1 MCSAPV
7 AFERHL
13 SAHRRG
19 CKKRSVRYMVSQ
31 FGNPRA
37 HLLGL
42 LRMRIYTCDSLH
54 RTYVNKYVGV
64 LASTATCAAN
74 AASIDFVLPIS
85 RGMYSPFHRTGAAA
99 YFNLTD
105 CRWRSDGEWSWRSL
119 RPFSAIERISSRQ
132 SGEQTRKLF
141 DG

>member
-1 MCSAPV
+1 MYGLGQSVQKSARTL
-7 AFERHL
+7 AL
-13 SAHRRG
+13 I
-19 CKKRSVRYMVSQ
+19 
-31 FGNPRA
+31 
-37 HLLGL
+37 L
-42 LRMRIYTCDSLH
+42 IYYACVYARVTVY
-54 RTYVNKYVGV
+54 TVPYVNKHVGV
-64 LASTATCAAN
+64 LASAATCAAN

-105 CRWRSDGEWSWRSL
+105 CRCRSDGEWSWCSL
-119 RPFSAIERISSRQ
+119 RPFSGFERISSRQ